1 MQTQSST
8 ANIFPITIDPAQ
20 KPLNR
25 ASIDRHSA
33 SFSLTPHS
41 ASIFDALWTYAIDG
55 IRLTD
60 ENGTIVAVNKA
71 FCELVEMK
79 ENELVGKSF
88 TVIYQN
94 SIDKE
99 RLLSTYKMI
108 FTTGLYQTLYEL
120 RPILRS
126 GKSLEVETH
135 ATCIVTANSEKLLLT
150 QFRDITERRKTE
162 KIIQESEL
170 KYRGLFANS
179 IQPMFEST
187 VDGKITNANKS
198 FLRLLGYQSFDEIV
212 NLNLQRDVYLQG
224 DVHKDIAIILNSRG
238 YIRNIE
244 VQLKRKTG
252 KTITVVENARALLD
266 ETGTIIGI
274 EGVFED
280 VTAKKHLEEKLTRV
294 VKALEDSKHKLT
306 EINAQKNKLL
316 SILSHDLRSPFT
328 SILGF
333 CDILIREN
341 DTLTTDE
348 RIEYTKYIFEAAQ
361 DQLTTVNNLLD
372 WTRIESG
379 RIHYDLKDQDIHRIV
394 ERALTSLF
402 GLARKKEIHLINR
415 VPHNTFVHGDSQ
427 LLLQLFNNLISN
439 SLKFTP
445 ADGGVFIELAKEDKS
460 TWTIA
465 VRDTGIGI
473 PESDIPKLF
482 KIDEKYS
489 RKGLNGERGTGLGLP
504 VCYEIMQNHHGYISV
519 ESKYGQGTTFYL
531 QFPKVILQPGKTI
544 LLVDDE
550 QGIRTLHSKYIH
562 RILPDIKIVHA
573 SDGEEAIE
581 LAQSINPLMII
592 TDHDMPNINGYEL
605 VKLLKEN
612 TITQSI
618 PIIYITG
625 YDSKAIRS
633 SLTALGI
640 TTILS
645 KPVSQEQFEIV
656 LNKYK

>member
-1 MQTQSST
+1 MQTQSSI

-20 KPLNR
+20 KPFNR

-135 ATCIVTANSEKLLLT
+135 ATCIETANSEKLLLT

-266 ETGTIIGI
+266 ETGTITGI

-379 RIHYDLKDQDIHRIV
+379 RIHYDLKEQDIHRIV
-394 ERALTSLF
+394 ERALTSLS